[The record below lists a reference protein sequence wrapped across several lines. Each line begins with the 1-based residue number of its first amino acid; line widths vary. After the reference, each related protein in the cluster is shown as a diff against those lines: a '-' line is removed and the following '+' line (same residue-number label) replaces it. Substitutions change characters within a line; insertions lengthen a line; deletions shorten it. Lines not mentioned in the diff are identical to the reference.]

1 MNKVEKN
8 ELIGLLDS
16 MLNENKN
23 FYLADISGLTAE
35 QNSSLRRLCY
45 KREVSLK
52 VVKNTLLKKAFEKN
66 SGDYTELYDT
76 LVGNTSIM
84 TSISGNLPAKVIKEF
99 RKKNEKPILK
109 AAHIEETFYIGDEH
123 LATLADLKS
132 KDELIGDIITLLQSP
147 AKNVVSALQSSGSKL
162 TSIVETLKTSNSSN
176 TGETKVE
183 SNIDSTDSE
192 EATEDNTNSEVT
204 ENKFENDQ
212 DINKE
217 K

>member
-84 TSISGNLPAKVIKEF
+84 TSVSGNLPAKVIKEF

-147 AKNVVSALQSSGSKL
+147 AKNVISALQSSGSKL
-162 TSIVETLKTSNSSN
+162 TSIVETLKTSNSAN
-176 TGETKVE
+176 TSETKVE

-192 EATEDNTNSEVT
+192 HSEDNANSEPT
-204 ENKFENDQ
+204 ENQPENDQ
-212 DINKE
+212 DTSKE